1 MTNLLQTFREF
12 IQKENL
18 FRAKDRLL
26 LAVSGGVDSVVLCEL
41 CKQAGYDFAIAHCNF
56 QLRDAESDGDETFVK
71 ELASH
76 YAVPFLVKK
85 FDTAT
90 HAREYKL
97 SIQEAAR
104 ELRYTWFTGLLSA
117 EDNKSENPYQYIVTA
132 HHANDNVETLLM
144 NFFKGTGIQG
154 LQGMQA
160 REGGLHKN
168 ITRPLLFARKQEIL
182 SFATEHNLLFRE
194 DSSNT
199 SIKYSRN
206 FIRNEVMPLLQQVYP
221 AVEDNLVD
229 NIARYKDVQVLY
241 RQAVDAICK
250 KIVHQHGLEMHMP
263 VLKLAKTAAL
273 PTVLFEITRSYGFT
287 PGQLPGIIQLLSSES
302 GKYIDS
308 ATHRILRNRKWLIMA
323 PLQETGIEHYLL
335 EEQDN
340 KLVFGKLELMIEK
353 KSSPQPLDVDTQTA
367 MIDMNEI
374 RFPLMI
380 RRWKR
385 GDYFYPLG
393 MAKKKKLSRFFI
405 DQKMSLIEKENTW
418 VIESDKRI
426 VWVIGRRID
435 DRFKVKISTTQILK
449 FQVKSQL

>member
-1 MTNLLQTFREF
+1 MTNLLQAFREY

-18 FRAKDRLL
+18 FTAHDRLL

-56 QLRDAESDGDETFVK
+56 QLRDTESDGDETFVQ
-71 ELASH
+71 ELATTYGVH
-76 YAVPFLVKK
+76 FLCKK

-90 HAREYKL
+90 HAREHKI

-104 ELRYTWFTGLLSA
+104 ELRYAWFTSLLSG
-117 EDNKSENPYQYIVTA
+117 EDNTIEKAFQYILTA
-132 HHANDNVETLLM
+132 HHANDNAETLLM

-154 LQGMQA
+154 LQGMLPK
-160 REGGLHKN
+160 EGGLHKN
-168 ITRPLLFARKQEIL
+168 ITRPLLFARKQEL
-182 SFATEHNLLFRE
+182 MSFATANNLVYRE

-221 AVEDNLVD
+221 AVEENLLD
-229 NIARYKDVQVLY
+229 NISRFKDVQVLY
-241 RQAVDAICK
+241 QQAIDVNCK
-250 KIVHQHGLEMHMP
+250 KLIYRHGMEIHMP
-263 VLKLAKTAAL
+263 VLKLAKTSAL
-273 PTVLFEITRSYGFT
+273 PTILFEMTRAYGFT
-287 PGQLPGIIQLLSSES
+287 PGQIPGIIQLLSSES

-323 PLQETGIEHYLL
+323 PLQETGVDHYLL
-335 EEQDN
+335 EEVDY
-340 KLVFGKLELMIEK
+340 KLEFGNQVLMIEK
-353 KSSPQPLDVDTQTA
+353 KISPQPLDADTHVA
-367 MIDMNEI
+367 MIDQDEI
-374 RFPLMI
+374 CFPLLI

-405 DQKMSLIEKENTW
+405 DQKMSLIDKQRTW
-418 VIESDKRI
+418 VIESNKRI
-426 VWVIGRRID
+426 VWVVGRRID
-435 DRFKVKISTTQILK
+435 DRFKIKTNTTQILK
-449 FQVKSQL
+449 FQVKNI

>member
-1 MTNLLQTFREF
+1 MTNLLTTFREF

-18 FRAKDRLL
+18 FTTNDRLL

-41 CKQAGYDFAIAHCNF
+41 CKQAGFDFAIAHCNF
-56 QLRDAESDGDETFVK
+56 QLRDEESDEDETFVQS
-71 ELASH
+71 LAIQ
-76 YAVPFLVKK
+76 YGVPFLLNR
-85 FDTAT
+85 FETST
-90 HAREYKL
+90 LAREHKL

-104 ELRYTWFTGLLSA
+104 ELRYAWFTSLLSGN
-117 EDNKSENPYQYIVTA
+117 DNTIEKPFQYILTA
-132 HHANDNVETLLM
+132 HHANDNIETLMM
-144 NFFKGTGIQG
+144 NFFKGTGVQG
-154 LQGMQA
+154 LQGMLPK
-160 REGGLHKN
+160 EGGLHQN
-168 ITRPLLFARKQEIL
+168 ITRPLLFARKQDIL

-194 DSSNT
+194 DSSNA

-221 AVEDNLVD
+221 AVEENLLD
-229 NIARYKDVQVLY
+229 NINRFKDMQVLY
-241 RQAVDAICK
+241 QQAIDAICK
-250 KIVHQHGLEMHMP
+250 KLIHRQGLEIHMP

-273 PTVLFEITRSYGFT
+273 PTILFEITRSYGFT
-287 PGQLPGIIQLLSSES
+287 PGQIPGIIQLLNSES

-323 PLQETGIEHYLL
+323 PLQETGLDHYLL
-335 EEQDN
+335 EEYDI
-340 KLVFGKLELMIEK
+340 KLVFGKHVLLMEK
-353 KSSPQPLDVDTQTA
+353 KSSPQPIDADAHTA
-367 MIDMNEI
+367 MIDLDEI
-374 RFPLMI
+374 SFPLLI

-418 VIESDKRI
+418 VIESNKRI

-435 DRFKVKISTTQILK
+435 DRFKIKTSTTQILK
-449 FQVKSQL
+449 FKVKTQL